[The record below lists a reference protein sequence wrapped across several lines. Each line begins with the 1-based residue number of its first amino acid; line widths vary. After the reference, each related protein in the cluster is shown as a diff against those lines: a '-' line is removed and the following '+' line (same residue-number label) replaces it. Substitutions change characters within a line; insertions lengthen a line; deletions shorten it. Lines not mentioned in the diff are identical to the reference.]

1 MLIKF
6 GLSQK
11 KNGFLIRKNVYRSN
25 YDDDSNSNTNNNTKH
40 DIKIKKYLKLLINN
54 SLDLE
59 KNQF

>member
-11 KNGFLIRKNVYRSN
+11 KNDFLTRKNVYRSN
-25 YDDDSNSNTNNNTKH
+25 YDDDSNNNTNNTKH
-40 DIKIKKYLKLLINN
+40 DIKIKKYQKLLINN
-54 SLDLE
+54 SLVLG

>member
-25 YDDDSNSNTNNNTKH
+25 YDDDSNSNTKH
-40 DIKIKKYLKLLINN
+40 DIKIKNYLKLLINN